1 MEFLGLNW
9 SSIIVFLALAVIGV
23 WVAFSFLNKQGLYL
37 FSVVAVLI
45 SRWLVPAN
53 LFSRPVDIDI
63 IIMPV
68 VFFAL
73 LTCLSKFGLEE
84 AKKLFFTVIIAK
96 VALFICIFFAAA
108 YFDSAAMSQVA
119 LTWEILGPFVASA
132 VAYALAGA
140 LTFLTTT
147 KKVVKNLK
155 KFLVLAIHLAIA
167 SAIFVVTYVVFVYSG
182 LASFGNILLII
193 LIDLIIVCLVSLL
206 LGYFEKFLNREVE
219 HHDEEKEETAKEQ
232 EIEVKDID

>member
-68 VFFAL
+68 VF
-73 LTCLSKFGLEE
+73 
-84 AKKLFFTVIIAK
+84 
-96 VALFICIFFAAA
+96 
-108 YFDSAAMSQVA
+108 
-119 LTWEILGPFVASA
+119 
-132 VAYALAGA
+132 
-140 LTFLTTT
+140 
-147 KKVVKNLK
+147 
-155 KFLVLAIHLAIA
+155 
-167 SAIFVVTYVVFVYSG
+167 
-182 LASFGNILLII
+182 
-193 LIDLIIVCLVSLL
+193 
-206 LGYFEKFLNREVE
+206 
-219 HHDEEKEETAKEQ
+219 
-232 EIEVKDID
+232 